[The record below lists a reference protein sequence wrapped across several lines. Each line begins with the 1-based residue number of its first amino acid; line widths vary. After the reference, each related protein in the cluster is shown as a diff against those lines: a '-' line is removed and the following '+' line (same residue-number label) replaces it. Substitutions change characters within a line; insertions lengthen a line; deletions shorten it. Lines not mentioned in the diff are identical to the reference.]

1 MKPAIIFASLLILL
15 PCFYAELVQVIH
27 LGRHGA
33 RSPNSFEFVPS
44 QYSEKEGELTV
55 LGLTQQFFL
64 GKEMRKRYVDDLKFL
79 SDSFNSSEVLIRSS
93 YKNRTIRSALAFVN
107 GLYPQESGVEHD
119 NVYADFI
126 LPENLLPHKNR
137 KHSFDREHMRKIK
150 IDEEWARSVV
160 DIIAMEGDLHFHAT
174 KDDNCPSVDKVLK
187 DLKKSHEM
195 LEMEKYLSLTLY
207 PQVAE
212 LFGFPSD
219 SLNIKKAKSILDIV
233 RCNSFHGKDHPQFDE
248 LTLKLLK
255 ATRAFF
261 AYKITLVD
269 EMVRSVSSSKLLK
282 EFLQHTDSI
291 MKNIES
297 TPKFIFYSG
306 HDTTMELLFSIF
318 LLETKI
324 HNEEQYNIIPFASTV
339 SFEVHRELEHDR
351 ELGELVEKH
360 YVQMLYNDEPQFIKW
375 CLGYSCSLE
384 QFHKIIDHHIV
395 HDVETF
401 CSAGKIIKDLIGQP
415 ECTNEECTVS
425 A

>member
-1 MKPAIIFASLLILL
+1 ML
-15 PCFYAELVQVIH
+15 PCLYAELVQVIH

-33 RSPNSFEFVPS
+33 RSPNNFELHPS
-44 QYSEKEGELTV
+44 PYPEKEGELTV

-64 GKEMRKRYVDDLKFL
+64 GKEMRKRYVEDLKFL

-107 GLYPQESGVEHD
+107 GLYPQENGIEHE

-126 LPENLLPHKNR
+126 HPENLLPHKNR
-137 KHSFDREHMRKIK
+137 KHAIDRETIRKIK
-150 IDEEWARSVV
+150 IDEDWARTVV

-187 DLKKSHEM
+187 DLKVSHEM
-195 LEMEKYLSLTLY
+195 LEMEKYLRLALY

-212 LFGFPSD
+212 KINLDHSIFD
-219 SLNIKKAKSILDIV
+219 IKKAKSVLDIV
-233 RCNSFHGKDHPQFDE
+233 RCNSFHGHDHPQFDE

-255 ATRAFF
+255 TTRAFF

-291 MKNIES
+291 RNKIEN
-297 TPKFIFYSG
+297 TPKFVFYSG

-324 HNEEQYNIIPFASTV
+324 HNEEQYNIIPFSSTV
-339 SFEVHRELEHDR
+339 SFEVHKELEHDH
-351 ELGELVEKH
+351 ELGELVEKFH
-360 YVQMLYNDEPQFIKW
+360 VQMLYNDEPQFIKW

-384 QFHKIIDHHIV
+384 QFHKIIEHHV
-395 HDVETF
+395 VPDLENF
-401 CSAGKIIKDLIGQP
+401 CSAGKIIHDLTHQP
-415 ECTNEECTVS
+415 ECSNEECMVS